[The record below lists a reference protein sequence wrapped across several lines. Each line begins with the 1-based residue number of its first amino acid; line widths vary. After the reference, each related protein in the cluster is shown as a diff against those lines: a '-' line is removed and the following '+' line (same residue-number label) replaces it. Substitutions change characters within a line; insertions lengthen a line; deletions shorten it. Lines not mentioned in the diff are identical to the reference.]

1 MSGVPLAEMF
11 KRLAAAIAANTA
23 ARRLPYLLC
32 WLRIILAPL
41 VRLATR
47 AAEVHVDA
55 RIAAACQ
62 AIGIIERRKRQAG
75 DGKQRVSTV

>member
-41 VRLATR
+41 VRLATH

>member
-1 MSGVPLAEMF
+1 MGGVPLAEVF
-11 KRLAAAIAANTA
+11 KRLAAAIAADA
-23 ARRLPYLLC
+23 AASGLPYLLC

-75 DGKQRVSTV
+75 DSK